1 MDYFSHV
8 LFGVLTAA
16 VFIQPLNPILIVFAG
31 FMAGLPDF
39 DVIVTPLNRIH
50 PSYWFEH
57 RGGATPLSQPS

>member
-39 DVIVTPLNRIH
+39 DVIVIP
-50 PSYWFEH
+50 
-57 RGGATPLSQPS
+57 